1 MTASELKKSILQ
13 MAVEGK
19 LTKQSEKD
27 EPVEKLLKR
36 IKEEKDNLIK
46 EGKIKK
52 EKTISEIYKKD
63 GSYYERIAEGK
74 NILKEVCID
83 EELPFEIPDSWAWVR
98 LGNIFNIISSRRVHQ
113 SDWKKS
119 GIPFYRAREI
129 AKLSEYGYVDNEL
142 FIDKSLYESF
152 TKYNIP
158 KKNDLMVTAVGT
170 LGKTYIVKET
180 DKFYYK
186 DASVL
191 CFENF
196 SKINPNYL
204 KILMDSNF
212 MFNQI
217 KINSSGTTVDTI
229 TIIRAKEYI
238 IPLPPIE
245 EQGRIVEK
253 INLLMPLINEYD
265 SLEKSITKLNKEFPD
280 NIKKSILQYAIEG
293 KLTEQSQEDEPAEEL
308 LKRIKKEREKLI
320 KEGKIKKDKTT
331 SEIYKK
337 DGSYYERITDGKNIL
352 KDVCIDD
359 ELPFEIPDS
368 WVWVRLGKLVY
379 LISGT
384 SYNKND
390 ITDRGIRILR
400 GGNIQNN
407 QLLLFDD
414 DVFLP
419 ASYYDEEK
427 NIKKYDIIIVAS
439 TGSKTVIGKP
449 AFIEDDYN
457 NTQIGAFLRIIRL
470 YDIKISSYINT
481 IFESNYY
488 REHIRNKV
496 TGTNIN
502 NIKSDYVENLL
513 IPLPPIEEQK
523 RIVDK
528 INRVNEV
535 INTIKI

>member
-19 LTKQSEKD
+19 LTEQSKKD

-36 IKEEKDNLIK
+36 IKEEKEKLIK

-52 EKTISEIYKKD
+52 ENTISEIYKKD
-63 GSYYERIAEGK
+63 GSYYERVSDGK
-74 NILKEVCID
+74 NILKDVCID

-98 LGNIFNIISSRRVHQ
+98 LGTLMSLITDGTHKTPKYV
-113 SDWKKS
+113 DK
-119 GIPFYRAREI
+119 GIPF
-129 AKLSEYGYVDNEL
+129 LSVQNISKGFFD
-142 FIDKSLYESF
+142 F
-152 TKYNIP
+152 TKIKYITKEEHEQLIKRVKP
-158 KKNDLMVTAVGT
+158 QLNDILLCRVGT
-170 LGKTYIVKET
+170 LGKALKCTLNIEFSIFVSLGLLRPVNVNIVDFIILLINSPLG
-180 DKFYYK
+180 DKWIDYYK
-186 DASVL
+186 
-191 CFENF
+191 
-196 SKINPNYL
+196 IGG
-204 KILMDSNF
+204 
-212 MFNQI
+212 
-217 KINSSGTTVDTI
+217 GTHTYKLNLIDI
-229 TIIRAKEYI
+229 PKMLF
-238 IPLPPIE
+238 PLPPIE
-245 EQGRIVEK
+245 EQKRIVEK
-253 INLLMPLINEYD
+253 INQLMPLINEYD
-265 SLEKSITKLNKEFPD
+265 SLEKNITKLNKEFP
-280 NIKKSILQYAIEG
+280 NSIKKSILQYAIEG
-293 KLTEQSQEDEPAEEL
+293 KLTEQSEKDEPVEKL
-308 LKRIKKEREKLI
+308 LKRIKEEREKLI

-337 DGSYYERITDGKNIL
+337 DGSYYERVFEGDNIV

-470 YDIKISSYINT
+470 YYVKISSYINT

-513 IPLPPIEEQK
+513 IPLPPIEEQG

>member
-13 MAVEGK
+13 MAIEGK
-19 LTKQSEKD
+19 LTEQSEKD
-27 EPVEKLLKR
+27 EPVEK
-36 IKEEKDNLIK
+36 
-46 EGKIKK
+46 
-52 EKTISEIYKKD
+52 
-63 GSYYERIAEGK
+63 
-74 NILKEVCID
+74 
-83 EELPFEIPDSWAWVR
+83 
-98 LGNIFNIISSRRVHQ
+98 
-113 SDWKKS
+113 
-119 GIPFYRAREI
+119 
-129 AKLSEYGYVDNEL
+129 
-142 FIDKSLYESF
+142 
-152 TKYNIP
+152 
-158 KKNDLMVTAVGT
+158 
-170 LGKTYIVKET
+170 
-180 DKFYYK
+180 
-186 DASVL
+186 
-191 CFENF
+191 
-196 SKINPNYL
+196 
-204 KILMDSNF
+204 
-212 MFNQI
+212 
-217 KINSSGTTVDTI
+217 
-229 TIIRAKEYI
+229 
-238 IPLPPIE
+238 
-245 EQGRIVEK
+245 
-253 INLLMPLINEYD
+253 
-265 SLEKSITKLNKEFPD
+265 
-280 NIKKSILQYAIEG
+280 
-293 KLTEQSQEDEPAEEL
+293 L

-337 DGSYYERITDGKNIL
+337 DSSYYERITDGKNIL
-352 KDVCIDD
+352 KEVCIDEELPFDIPDTWTWVRLNNIVSILGDGIHGTPKYDINGNFAFINGNNLSNGKIIIKPDTKYLTEEEANKHYRDLNINTVLVSINGTIGNVAFYNNEKIILGKSSCYFNLIYINKMYIKILLETDYFLKYALAVSTGTTIKNVPLYGMRNFIVSIPPIEEQKRIVEKINQLMPLINEYDSLEKNITKLNKEFPNSIKKSILQYAIEGKLTEQSEKDEPVEKLLKRIKEEREKLIKEGKIKKDKTTSEIYKKDGSYYERVFEGDNIVKDVCIDD

-470 YDIKISSYINT
+470 YYVKISSYINT

-513 IPLPPIEEQK
+513 IPLPPIEEQG
-523 RIVDK
+523 RIVHK
-528 INRVNEV
+528 INRLNEI

>member
-19 LTKQSEKD
+19 LTEQSEKD
-27 EPVEKLLKR
+27 EPVEELLKR
-36 IKEEKDNLIK
+36 IKEEKESLIK

-63 GSYYERIAEGK
+63 GSYYERVSDSK
-74 NILKEVCID
+74 NILKDACID
-83 EELPFEIPDSWAWVR
+83 EELPFEIPDTWTWVR
-98 LGNIFNIISSRRVHQ
+98 LGTLVSLVTDGTHKTPQ
-113 SDWKKS
+113 YVDK
-119 GIPFYRAREI
+119 GIPF
-129 AKLSEYGYVDNEL
+129 LSVQNISKGFFD
-142 FIDKSLYESF
+142 F
-152 TKYNIP
+152 TKIKYITEEEHEKLIKRVKP
-158 KKNDLMVTAVGT
+158 QLNDILICRVGT
-170 LGKTYIVKET
+170 LGKALKCTLNIEFSIFVSLGLIRLVNVDIVDFIILLINSPLG
-180 DKFYYK
+180 DKWIDYYK
-186 DASVL
+186 IGGGTHTY
-191 CFENF
+191 
-196 SKINPNYL
+196 KINLIDIPKML
-204 KILMDSNF
+204 F
-212 MFNQI
+212 
-217 KINSSGTTVDTI
+217 
-229 TIIRAKEYI
+229 
-238 IPLPPIE
+238 PLPPIE
-245 EQGRIVEK
+245 EQKCIVEK

-265 SLEKSITKLNKEFPD
+265 ELEKSITKLNKEFPD

-293 KLTEQSQEDEPAEEL
+293 KLTEQSEKDEPVEKL
-308 LKRIKKEREKLI
+308 LKRIKEEREKLI

-337 DGSYYERITDGKNIL
+337 DGSYYERVFEGNNIV

-368 WVWVRLGKLVY
+368 WVWVRLYKLIY

-390 ITDRGIRILR
+390 ITNNGVRILR
-400 GGNIQNN
+400 GGNIQDN

-419 ASYYDEEK
+419 ISYYDEEK

-449 AFIEDDYN
+449 AFIKDNYN
-457 NTQIGAFLRIIRL
+457 NIQIGAFLRIIRL

-502 NIKSDYVENLL
+502 NIKSDYIENLL

>member
-1 MTASELKKSILQ
+1 MRVNSQNKE
-13 MAVEGK
+13 
-19 LTKQSEKD
+19 QSKKD

-36 IKEEKDNLIK
+36 IKEEKENLIK
-46 EGKIKK
+46 EGRIKK

-63 GSYYERIAEGK
+63 GSYYERVSDGK
-74 NILKEVCID
+74 NILKDVCID
-83 EELPFEIPDSWAWVR
+83 DELPFEIPDSWAWVKINSISKSITAGGDKPNNYSEFKTEKFNIPILSNGKENDGVFGYTDIPKIIEPSITISSRGTIGFSCVRRYPYFPIVR
-98 LGNIFNIISSRRVHQ
+98 LISIIPFNIINLDFVKIVFDVLIEKGVGTSVKQ
-113 SDWKKS
+113 LTV
-119 GIPFYRAREI
+119 PM
-129 AKLSEYGYVDNEL
+129 L
-142 FIDKSLYESF
+142 IDKL
-152 TKYNIP
+152 
-158 KKNDLMVTAVGT
+158 
-170 LGKTYIVKET
+170 
-180 DKFYYK
+180 
-186 DASVL
+186 
-191 CFENF
+191 
-196 SKINPNYL
+196 
-204 KILMDSNF
+204 
-212 MFNQI
+212 
-217 KINSSGTTVDTI
+217 
-229 TIIRAKEYI
+229 

-245 EQGRIVEK
+245 EQGRIVDK

-265 SLEKSITKLNKEFPD
+265 SLEKNITKLNKEFP
-280 NIKKSILQYAIEG
+280 NSIKKSILQYAIEG
-293 KLTEQSQEDEPAEEL
+293 KLTEQSEKDEPVEKL
-308 LKRIKKEREKLI
+308 LKRIKEEKESLI

-352 KDVCIDD
+352 KEVCIDD

-368 WVWVRLGKLVY
+368 WAWVRLGKLVY

-470 YDIKISSYINT
+470 YYVKISSYINT

-513 IPLPPIEEQK
+513 IPLPPIEEQA
-523 RIVDK
+523 RIADK
-528 INRVNEV
+528 INRLNEI
-535 INTIKI
+535 INTIKL

>member
-19 LTKQSEKD
+19 LTKQSKKD

-36 IKEEKDNLIK
+36 IKEEKESLIK

-63 GSYYERIAEGK
+63 GSYYERVSDGK
-74 NILKEVCID
+74 NILKDACID

-98 LGNIFNIISSRRVHQ
+98 LGTLMSLITDGTHKTPKYV
-113 SDWKKS
+113 DK
-119 GIPFYRAREI
+119 GIPF
-129 AKLSEYGYVDNEL
+129 LSVQNISKGFFD
-142 FIDKSLYESF
+142 F
-152 TKYNIP
+152 TKIKYITKEEHEQLIKRVKP
-158 KKNDLMVTAVGT
+158 QLNDILLCRVGT
-170 LGKTYIVKET
+170 LGKALKCTLNIEFSIFVSLGLLRPVNVNIVDFIILLINSPLG
-180 DKFYYK
+180 DKWIDYYK
-186 DASVL
+186 
-191 CFENF
+191 
-196 SKINPNYL
+196 IGG
-204 KILMDSNF
+204 
-212 MFNQI
+212 
-217 KINSSGTTVDTI
+217 GTHTYKLNLIDI
-229 TIIRAKEYI
+229 PKMLF
-238 IPLPPIE
+238 PLPPIE
-245 EQGRIVEK
+245 EQKRIVEK
-253 INLLMPLINEYD
+253 INQLMPLINEYD
-265 SLEKSITKLNKEFPD
+265 SLEKNITKLNKEFP
-280 NIKKSILQYAIEG
+280 NSIKKSILQYAIEG
-293 KLTEQSQEDEPAEEL
+293 KLTEQSQEDEPVEEL

-337 DGSYYERITDGKNIL
+337 DGSYYERVFEGYNIV